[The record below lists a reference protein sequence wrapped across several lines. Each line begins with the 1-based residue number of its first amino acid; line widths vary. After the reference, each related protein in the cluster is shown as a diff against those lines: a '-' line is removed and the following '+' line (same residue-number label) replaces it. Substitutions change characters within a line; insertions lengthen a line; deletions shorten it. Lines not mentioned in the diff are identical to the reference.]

1 MYNTLLGIVVV
12 SPLQGKLFRLIHY
25 FLVFR
30 CGVQLIR
37 KDCPGANEINNL
49 SPDGNGMIFSFMASA
64 ILFACITLLG

>member
-1 MYNTLLGIVVV
+1 MYNTLLGKVVV

-37 KDCPGANEINNL
+37 NDCPEANEINNL
-49 SPDGNGMIFSFMASA
+49 SPDGNGNDFLIYGKCHSLCMYNFD
-64 ILFACITLLG
+64 